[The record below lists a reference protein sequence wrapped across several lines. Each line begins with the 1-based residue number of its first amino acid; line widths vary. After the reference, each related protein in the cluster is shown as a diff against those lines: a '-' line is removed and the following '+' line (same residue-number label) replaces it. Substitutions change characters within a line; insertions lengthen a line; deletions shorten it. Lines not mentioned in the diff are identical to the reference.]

1 MSVRAGLRPGSDVQS
16 TARSEPDAQPDPA
29 RPPDASQPDAS
40 QPDGTQPDGTQP
52 DGTQPVATRPRVYTG
67 ELFSFISA
75 LALLPIMFLLD
86 WYGVVGL
93 PLRARRSGITTA
105 ENAWRVL
112 TDLRWLMLL
121 AIAAAVGSVLLHVS
135 QRSHG
140 AKTDTSLVV
149 TAIGTVTA
157 LLVGYRVLIDFPD
170 SRSVVDVKIGAYLG
184 LLCAIGIAIGG
195 YESIRQ
201 VRERGDRVVQ
211 RSRVTPPMESDP
223 DAGAGS
229 GSTPPPGS

>member
-29 RPPDASQPDAS
+29 HPPDAS
-40 QPDGTQPDGTQP
+40 QP

-157 LLVGYRVLIDFPD
+157 LLVGYRVLIDFPN

-223 DAGAGS
+223 DAGPGS

>member
-1 MSVRAGLRPGSDVQS
+1 MSVRAGPRPGSELQTTVPS
-16 TARSEPDAQPDPA
+16 APSAEPDPA
-29 RPPDASQPDAS
+29 RPPNPAAPDAGAQVDDG
-40 QPDGTQPDGTQP
+40 QPI
-52 DGTQPVATRPRVYTG
+52 ATRPRVYTG
-67 ELFSFISA
+67 ELISFVCG
-75 LALLPIMFLLD
+75 LMLLPIMFVLD

-121 AIAAAVGSVLLHVS
+121 AIAVAVGSVLLHVS

-149 TAIGTVTA
+149 TGVGTVTA
-157 LLVGYRVLIDFPD
+157 LLVAYRVLIDLPD

-201 VRERGDRVVQ
+201 VRERGTRVVQ
-211 RSRVTPPMESDP
+211 RSRAKPPMESRP
-223 DAGAGS
+223 EGL
-229 GSTPPPGS
+229 

>member
-1 MSVRAGLRPGSDVQS
+1 MSVRAGPRPGSDVQS
-16 TARSEPDAQPDPA
+16 TARPEPPAPDPA
-29 RPPDASQPDAS
+29 RPPDASAPPDE
-40 QPDGTQPDGTQP
+40 
-52 DGTQPVATRPRVYTG
+52 TQPVPTRPRVYTG
-67 ELFSFISA
+67 ELISFVSA

-93 PLRARRSGITTA
+93 PLRARRSAITTA

-112 TDLRWLMLL
+112 TDVRWLMLL
-121 AIAAAVGSVLLHVS
+121 AIVAAVGSVLLHVS

-157 LLVGYRVLIDFPD
+157 LLVGYRVLIDLPNP
-170 SRSVVDVKIGAYLG
+170 SSVVDVKIGAYLG

-195 YESIRQ
+195 YESMRQ

-211 RSRVTPPMESDP
+211 RSRARPPMESDP
-223 DAGAGS
+223 DAR
-229 GSTPPPGS
+229 

>member
-1 MSVRAGLRPGSDVQS
+1 MSVRAGPRPGSDVQS
-16 TARSEPDAQPDPA
+16 MARSEPDPQPDPA
-29 RPPDASQPDAS
+29 RPPDAS
-40 QPDGTQPDGTQP
+40 TQADE
-52 DGTQPVATRPRVYTG
+52 TQPVATHPRVYTG
-67 ELFSFISA
+67 ELISFVSA

-93 PLRARRSGITTA
+93 PLRARRSAITTA

-112 TDLRWLMLL
+112 IDLRWLMLL

-140 AKTDTSLVV
+140 AKTDTSLPV

-157 LLVGYRVLIDFPD
+157 LLVGYRVLIDLPN

-184 LLCAIGIAIGG
+184 LLCAMGIAIGG
-195 YESIRQ
+195 YESILQ

-211 RSRVTPPMESDP
+211 RSRARPPMESDP
-223 DAGAGS
+223 DAR
-229 GSTPPPGS
+229 

>member
-1 MSVRAGLRPGSDVQS
+1 MSVGAGPRPGSDAQS
-16 TARSEPDAQPDPA
+16 TPPSEPVGQPGSAGAADPVSEPHEAQPL
-29 RPPDASQPDAS
+29 
-40 QPDGTQPDGTQP
+40 
-52 DGTQPVATRPRVYTG
+52 ATRPRVHTG
-67 ELFSFISA
+67 ELISFICA

-121 AIAAAVGSVLLHVS
+121 AIVAAMGSVVLHVS
-135 QRSHG
+135 QRAHG
-140 AKTDTSLVV
+140 TKTDTSLAV

-157 LLVGYRVLIDFPD
+157 LLVGYRVLIDPPD
-170 SRSVVDVKIGAYLG
+170 PRSVVDVKVGAYLG

-195 YESIRQ
+195 YESFRQ

-211 RSRVTPPMESDP
+211 RSRARPPMESDP
-223 DAGAGS
+223 DAR
-229 GSTPPPGS
+229 